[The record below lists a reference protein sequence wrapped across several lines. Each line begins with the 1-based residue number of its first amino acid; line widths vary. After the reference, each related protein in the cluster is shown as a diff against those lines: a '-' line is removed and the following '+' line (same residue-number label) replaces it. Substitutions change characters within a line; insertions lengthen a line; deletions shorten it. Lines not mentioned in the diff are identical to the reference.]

1 MGKILSVVVP
11 AYNVERY
18 LDQCLSSFVECPAR
32 DEVEVLV
39 VDDGATDGS
48 LEIAQRYRFQHP
60 DLFRVFHKEN
70 GGHGSVINFG
80 VEQARGTY
88 LKVVDGD
95 DWVDGEGLAGLV
107 ELLGQEDADVVASDY
122 HCVEDGSYR
131 VLERRHSAR
140 DASHYG
146 SVVGFDVA
154 SSEEVMKIHSLT
166 FRTAVLRDNN
176 IRFAEGCFYEDAQ
189 YAVFPL
195 MYCERVRYDDNV
207 VYQYRLGRAGQS
219 VDIASL
225 VARRDEHSRILESL
239 FSFREEQRSRVDE
252 AHGAYLDRS
261 IALFAQN
268 QYQIYLAHGLKGGS
282 FAEMRAFDRRLRE
295 EARGVYD
302 AMDKRSIWL
311 IRKTGYAAFPLGV
324 AAYRLRGAL
333 KGRRGR

>member
-1 MGKILSVVVP
+1 MDKILTAVVP

-18 LDQCLSSFVECPAR
+18 LDQCLSSFAECPAR
-32 DEVEVLV
+32 DRMEVVV

-80 VEQARGTY
+80 VEQARGAY

-95 DWVDGEGLAGLV
+95 DWVDAEGLAGLV
-107 ELLGQEDADVVASDY
+107 ELLAREDADVVASDY
-122 HCVEDGSYR
+122 QCVEDGSYR
-131 VLERRHSAR
+131 VLERRHAAR

-146 SVVGFDVA
+146 TVVGFDVA
-154 SSEEVMKIHSLT
+154 SAEEIMKIHSLT

-176 IRFAEGCFYEDAQ
+176 VRFAEGCFYEDAQ

-195 MYCERVRYDDNV
+195 MYCETVRYDDTV

-225 VARRDEHSRILESL
+225 VARRDEHSRILDSL
-239 FSFREEQRSRVDE
+239 FAFREDRRSRVDE
-252 AHGAYLDRS
+252 AHAAYLDRS

-268 QYQIYLAHGLKGGS
+268 QYQIYLARGLAGGS

-295 EARGVYD
+295 EVRGVYD

-333 KGRRGR
+333 RGRKGR